1 MTRKKQVKEVRT
13 TTRCAI
19 YTRKSTEEGLEQDFN
34 SLDAQRESAEAYIA
48 SQRSEGWL
56 TLPDHYDDGGFSGGD
71 IERPALKRL
80 LLDIQAGKI
89 DCVVVYKVDR
99 LSRSLMDFA
108 RIVDIFEKHR
118 VSFVSVTQH
127 FNTTHSM
134 GRLTLNILLSFA
146 QFEREIIAER
156 IRDKIAAQRRK
167 GRWSG
172 CSAPLGYDIDRSLGR
187 VRLVVNPE
195 EAARVRKIFELYL
208 HLQALLPVVHEL
220 ERRGWKN
227 KYTTLQNGQPRG
239 GRAFDKVSLQFF
251 LRNPIYIGKLR
262 FDGELYDGEHEALIS
277 PELFEKVG
285 AQLHQNAKT
294 GGVHV
299 RNKYGAI
306 LKGLLY
312 CTACGTS
319 MIHSY
324 SNRGPRRY
332 RYYRC
337 GNAIHKGRRAC
348 PVGTVSAP
356 EIERLVVNQI
366 QQLVTDTGLRREVLR
381 QSDMALNREISEFQ
395 TQERQVARV
404 LSQQQAELSRLA
416 GRGTTGVQTTARMAE
431 LHDLIAKHDLR
442 LEELRL
448 KQSAVE
454 KRRLVERDVV
464 AAFSDFESLWQNL
477 TIREQVQITRLL
489 VARVDFDVHESE
501 VAVTYHPLGIAALAQ
516 KRNEDAA

>member
-1 MTRKKQVKEVRT
+1 
-13 TTRCAI
+13 
-19 YTRKSTEEGLEQDFN
+19 
-34 SLDAQRESAEAYIA
+34 
-48 SQRSEGWL
+48 
-56 TLPDHYDDGGFSGGD
+56 
-71 IERPALKRL
+71 
-80 LLDIQAGKI
+80 
-89 DCVVVYKVDR
+89 
-99 LSRSLMDFA
+99 
-108 RIVDIFEKHR
+108 
-118 VSFVSVTQH
+118 
-127 FNTTHSM
+127 
-134 GRLTLNILLSFA
+134 
-146 QFEREIIAER
+146 
-156 IRDKIAAQRRK
+156 
-167 GRWSG
+167 
-172 CSAPLGYDIDRSLGR
+172 
-187 VRLVVNPE
+187 VVNPE

-208 HLQALLPVVHEL
+208 HLQALLPVVAEL

-227 KYTTLQNGQPRG
+227 KFTTLRTGQPRG
-239 GRAFDKVSLQFF
+239 GKAFDKVSLQAF

-262 FDGELYDGEHEALIS
+262 YDGELYDGEHEALVS
-277 PELFEKVG
+277 PELFQKVG

-312 CTACGTS
+312 CTACGKS

-324 SNRGPRRY
+324 TIRVTKRY

-337 GNAIHKGRRAC
+337 GNAIRKGHRAC
-348 PVGTVSAP
+348 PIGHISAP

-366 QQLVTDTGLRREVLR
+366 QQMVTDAGLRREVLR
-381 QSDMALNREISEFQ
+381 QADLALDREIKELQ
-395 TQERQVARV
+395 TQERQIARV
-404 LSQQQAELSRLA
+404 LGQNQSELRRLA
-416 GRGTTGVQTTARMAE
+416 GRGRVGEQTTARLAQ
-431 LHDLIAKHDLR
+431 LHDLIAEGDVR

-448 KQSAVE
+448 KQAAVE

-464 AAFSDFESLWQNL
+464 AAFSDFDTLWQNL